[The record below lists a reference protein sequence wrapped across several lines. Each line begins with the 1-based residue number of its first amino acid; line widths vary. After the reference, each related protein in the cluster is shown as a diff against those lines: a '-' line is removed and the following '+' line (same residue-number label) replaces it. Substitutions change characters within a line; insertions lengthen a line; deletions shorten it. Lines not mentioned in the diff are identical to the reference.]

1 MLNFKRNVM
10 ESLKEKLYLK
20 LKKKEKTWKPSVACY
35 YRGPILEQETQN
47 VPLLGWLCVLFF
59 FFCLQLKSEK
69 RCASRTQLTAATAM
83 QLSRLES
90 PQTPNT

>member
-1 MLNFKRNVM
+1 M

-59 FFCLQLKSEK
+59 FF
-69 RCASRTQLTAATAM
+69 AYN
-83 QLSRLES
+83 LSQRSVAQAGL
-90 PQTPNT
+90 N